1 MITVK
6 NIEEAQQQIERVVIR
21 TPLIPLKFYERP
33 DTWLKCENL
42 QRGGAFK
49 IRGAYNKI
57 SRLENPKG
65 VVAYSSGNHAQAVAL
80 ASKLLSIPSTIVMLN
95 KSVPQKLEQTR
106 NYGAEVI
113 LGGETSQEIK
123 ERAEAIGKE
132 RGWEIIPPFNDP
144 EIIAGAGTVG
154 MEILEDLPDVKSVVV
169 PIGGGGLCAGI
180 LSAIKQA
187 KPEVKIFGVEPEG
200 APAML
205 RSLEAGKLVTLPKTE
220 TIADGLKP
228 VRVGELTFEITAH
241 LIDNIVTVDDEAILE
256 AARHLVWMEK
266 LVVEP
271 SGAATFAAIR
281 SGKIALPEG
290 PAAIVV
296 SGGNADL
303 GRMLGMTPK

>member
-1 MITVK
+1 MITLE
-6 NIEEAQQQIERVVIR
+6 NIEQAQQQISGVVIR
-21 TPLIPLKFYERP
+21 TPLIPLKFYDRP
-33 DTWLKCENL
+33 ETWLKCENL

-80 ASKLLSIPSTIVMLN
+80 SSKLLSIPATIVMLN

-106 NYGAEVI
+106 KYGAEVI

-132 RGWEIIPPFNDP
+132 RGWEVIPPFNDP

-154 MEILEDLPDVKSVVV
+154 MEILEDLPDVQSVVV
-169 PIGGGGLCAGI
+169 PIGGGGLCAGV

-200 APAML
+200 ASAML
-205 RSLEAGKLVTLPKTE
+205 RS
-220 TIADGLKP
+220 
-228 VRVGELTFEITAH
+228 R
-241 LIDNIVTVDDEAILE
+241 
-256 AARHLVWMEK
+256 R
-266 LVVEP
+266 
-271 SGAATFAAIR
+271 
-281 SGKIALPEG
+281 
-290 PAAIVV
+290 
-296 SGGNADL
+296 
-303 GRMLGMTPK
+303 